1 MADDDSILVDAKARA
16 GIDDLKRLFGS
27 DGSLDPVLAHFSGS
41 SDAQV
46 HVRVADGSNLAFT
59 VNSDMKG
66 IAVDFP
72 HPFKKRAD
80 ETLPS
85 VFTWDTNKDGTV
97 SLTAK
102 AGSVLNALATMK
114 PLKTEG
120 YEPLNAAVGVGEA
133 AKLPK
138 KGLSVRVTT
147 DRINVN
153 HWQQELEPIT
163 NSSAVAKSQLPLP
176 ITEIRA
182 KQKTS

>member
-1 MADDDSILVDAKARA
+1 MLQSGGFRARGTLRMADDDSILVDAKARA

-102 AGSVLNALATMK
+102 AGSVLT
-114 PLKTEG
+114 
-120 YEPLNAAVGVGEA
+120 
-133 AKLPK
+133 
-138 KGLSVRVTT
+138 LSR
-147 DRINVN
+147 
-153 HWQQELEPIT
+153 P
-163 NSSAVAKSQLPLP
+163 
-176 ITEIRA
+176 
-182 KQKTS
+182 

>member
-1 MADDDSILVDAKARA
+1 M
-16 GIDDLKRLFGS
+16 
-27 DGSLDPVLAHFSGS
+27 
-41 SDAQV
+41 
-46 HVRVADGSNLAFT
+46 
-59 VNSDMKG
+59 
-66 IAVDFP
+66 
-72 HPFKKRAD
+72 
-80 ETLPS
+80 
-85 VFTWDTNKDGTV
+85 FTWDTNKDGTV

-163 NSSAVAKSQLPLP
+163 NSSAVSKSQLPLP

-182 KQKTS
+182 KTKDLVIGRRSFPDVSLAIEPEGDWWLASLHSSSAS